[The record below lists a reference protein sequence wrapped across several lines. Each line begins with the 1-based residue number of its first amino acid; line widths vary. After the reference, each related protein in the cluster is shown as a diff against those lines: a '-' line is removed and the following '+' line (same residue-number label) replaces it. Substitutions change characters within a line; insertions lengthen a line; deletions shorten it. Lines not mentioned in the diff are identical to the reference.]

1 MNIRSQQGGLSIDS
15 VPKTTYRLSM
25 QWHGTV
31 HTEYRMKIGVEVQSA
46 VSPFIF
52 CSLCRSPNIPFIT
65 KVVRVL
71 YTKHCVGQSDDL
83 NECKNTTETVPIDFL
98 CLRFAME
105 TLSHSQVEHSA
116 ACFMDWSQ
124 RLFWFCLMFHWIRI
138 FWRLFYCFGFVW
150 RFFNALTVLFANFE
164 RELAGFWNFF
174 LPIFGLCSNYF
185 LK

>member
-1 MNIRSQQGGLSIDS
+1 MVWHRTHRIPHENWCWGAKCSVSIHFF
-15 VPKTTYRLSM
+15 V
-25 QWHGTV
+25 
-31 HTEYRMKIGVEVQSA
+31 
-46 VSPFIF
+46 
-52 CSLCRSPNIPFIT
+52 CRSPNIPFIT

-105 TLSHSQVEHSA
+105 TLSHSLVEHSA

-124 RLFWFCLMFHWIRI
+124 WLFWFCLMFHWIWI

-150 RFFNALTVLFANFE
+150 PFFNALTVLFANFE

-174 LPIFGLCSNYF
+174 CQFSDFVRIIFWN
-185 LK
+185 K